1 MGKNEKAK
9 LRDTS
14 KKVTHLCAETRKGNE
29 PSEVSQFV
37 QWEKRRSA
45 QRWRNQP
52 HTEVKARQA
61 TLSRIFLQ
69 GASLWE
75 QKMGRKCG
83 HLPLFRKQLL
93 KADS

>member
-37 QWEKRRSA
+37 RLGKSEGQLKGGGTSHILRS
-45 QRWRNQP
+45 RPDRL
-52 HTEVKARQA
+52 H
-61 TLSRIFLQ
+61 
-69 GASLWE
+69 
-75 QKMGRKCG
+75 
-83 HLPLFRKQLL
+83 
-93 KADS
+93 